1 MMDTAHTEKGEP
13 MKLINAEL
21 VLTMLKAFKDK
32 EHGDPHF
39 LNGIETA
46 REIIEGMP
54 EAIVRGGDCGLYP
67 VQKMPVAFVVDQDIP
82 DDICF
87 LRETLGE
94 S

>member
-1 MMDTAHTEKGEP
+1 
-13 MKLINAEL
+13 MKLIDADKLLEAL
-21 VLTMLKAFKDK
+21 GVFKDK

-46 REIIEGMP
+46 MEIVEGMP

-87 LRETLGE
+87 FRETLGE

>member
-1 MMDTAHTEKGEP
+1 MRRSEGDRRLEAVG
-13 MKLINAEL
+13 
-21 VLTMLKAFKDK
+21 VFKDK

-46 REIIEGMP
+46 MEIIE
-54 EAIVRGGDCGLYP
+54 
-67 VQKMPVAFVVDQDIP
+67 QMPVAFVVDQDIP

-87 LRETLGE
+87 FRETLGE

>member
-1 MMDTAHTEKGEP
+1 
-13 MKLINAEL
+13 MKLINADKLLEAL
-21 VLTMLKAFKDK
+21 GVFKDK

-46 REIIEGMP
+46 REIVEGMS
-54 EAIVRGGDCGLYP
+54 EEVVRCGDCGLYP

-87 LRETLGE
+87 FRQTLGE